1 MYLLFETGNFT
12 LWIKVILKSFESEFD
27 RISQRLTHRLEHLD
41 QLLTL
46 LHRSDVHD
54 ALRRQRDL
62 QADTIKSLEQLS
74 AYTNSQ
80 RQDIMIWLA
89 SVDSAEVFRRNLQ
102 KRSPTTCQWIRSQP
116 IYKQWS
122 GMSKATPDTSHLF
135 WICGN
140 AGMGKTVLCASI
152 IQQVVEE
159 VDIERVDTNT
169 STPPVLLYF
178 FFDKKD
184 DSRNSMLHMYRTFL
198 FQLLANPQSATIAL
212 AILEPAYR
220 TSIKYGRSKA
230 IWSDG
235 LPDLLKQIVEQS
247 QRQRVLILLD
257 GLDECTDPDP
267 WLRGF
272 VNTFRSLGN
281 CWALVFSR
289 YQPEIRDVLF
299 GSPMLKMTSALTR
312 PDVDKYLSRSIHCV
326 PGEGPQVNRCLL
338 SRLSSDA
345 DGLFLWASLAVE
357 QLKAAVSP
365 SDISAMVSCVPEKLG
380 MVYDRALR
388 SIVEAGPPGRVRL
401 VRALLCRVLCSPRP
415 LTWRELQHSLSV
427 EPSVPEDGPVLWEGK
442 RPFLDAVLKLCP
454 PFIEY
459 SFESE
464 TFRAHHLSVHQF
476 LMVQNEQDDSTGMKV
491 FPPLAHCDLAKV
503 CLAYLSQPVLQG
515 DLGSTV
521 DSPDYPLAPYAT
533 KYLCYHLTNSSP
545 DAQLCQSTARFFS
558 SENMRRHWI
567 MRWLML
573 EADSFPLHLILKSL
587 KSVHELLREPCAE
600 ELSSSTGRDFNELED
615 MVEILSQWGSLQG
628 NSACSNF
635 ERIMVLRDL
644 ARVYKKVNQL
654 KAGIKH
660 LQTLKNRLESQQRS
674 QSSTV
679 WILTGL
685 GLLYDQQGKVQ
696 RALDVQYEALAIQ
709 QEDREKQVPA
719 PRSKREDDL
728 SSLDESLTLNE
739 LGRLHRHLGHWDKS
753 QSMHLRALAIL
764 RGLGFPDDDPQIL
777 WTLNTLARCYRMGG
791 RPKEGLRLGLQALT
805 GYTRLLGPEHPHT
818 LWTMSDVAKC
828 HRACGDLEAACT
840 LQEESVQL
848 RSWILG
854 PSHHDT
860 LWAIND
866 LGLLFELAG
875 EEDRALDMHERAM
888 KGQEMT
894 LGMDHKTTCWS
905 RAAVEKLKG
914 IKEVDGAV

>member
-1 MYLLFETGNFT
+1 M
-12 LWIKVILKSFESEFD
+12 ILKSFESEFD

-54 ALRRQRDL
+54 ALRQQREL
-62 QADTIKSLEQLS
+62 QADTIKSIEQLS
-74 AYTNSQ
+74 ACNNSL

-89 SVDSAEVFRRNLQ
+89 SVDSAEVFRRNLL
-102 KRSPTTCQWIRSQP
+102 KRSPDTCEWIRSQS
-116 IYKQWS
+116 IYRQWS
-122 GMSKATPDTSHLF
+122 GSSKASPDTSHLF

-159 VDIERVDTNT
+159 DDIERGDPTL
-169 STPPVLLYF
+169 SEPPVLLYF
-178 FFDKKD
+178 LFDKKD
-184 DSRNSMLHMYRTFL
+184 DNRNSMLHMYRTFL
-198 FQLLANPQSATIAL
+198 FQLLANPRSATSAL
-212 AILEPAYR
+212 GILEPAYR
-220 TSIKYGRSKA
+220 TSTKYGRSKA

-247 QRQRVLILLD
+247 QRERVLILLD

-272 VNTFRSLGN
+272 LNTFRSLGN
-281 CWALVFSR
+281 CWTLVFSR
-289 YQPEIRDVLF
+289 YQPEIRDMLS
-299 GSPMLKMTSALTR
+299 GSQMLKMTSALTR

-326 PGEGPQVNRCLL
+326 PGEGPQVNKCLL

-380 MVYDRALR
+380 MVYDMALR
-388 SIVEAGPPGRVRL
+388 SIVEVGPPSRVRL
-401 VRALLCRVLCSPRP
+401 VRALLYRVLCSPRP
-415 LTWRELQHSLSV
+415 LNWRELQHSLSV
-427 EPSVPEDGPVLWEGK
+427 EPNIPEDGPNLWEAR

-459 SFESE
+459 SSESE

-476 LMVQNEQDDSTGMKV
+476 LMVQNEQDDTTGMKV
-491 FPPLAHCDLAKV
+491 FAPLAHRDLAKV
-503 CLAYLSQPVLQG
+503 CLAYLSQPILQG
-515 DLGSTV
+515 DFLSTV
-521 DSPDYPLAPYAT
+521 DSSKSPLAPYAT
-533 KYLCYHLTNSSP
+533 KYLCYHLTNASP
-545 DAQLCQSTARFFS
+545 DAQLCQSAAKFFLS
-558 SENMRRHWI
+558 KNMRRRWI

-573 EADSFPLHLILKSL
+573 EADLFPLHLILKSL
-587 KSVHELLREPCAE
+587 RSVHELLHGPCAE
-600 ELSSSTGRDFNELED
+600 ESSSLSERDFNEFED
-615 MVEILSQWGSLQG
+615 MMEILSQWKNLRE

-644 ARVYKKVNQL
+644 ARAYKKVDQL
-654 KAGIKH
+654 EAGIEH
-660 LQTLKNRLESQQRS
+660 LQTLKKRLERQQHS

-685 GLLYDQQGKVQ
+685 GLLYDQQGEVQ
-696 RALDVQYEALAIQ
+696 HALDVQYEALAIQ
-709 QEDREKQVPA
+709 QEDREKQA
-719 PRSKREDDL
+719 TTPRSRREDDL
-728 SSLDESLTLNE
+728 RNVDESLTLNE

-753 QSMHLRALAIL
+753 QAMHLRALAIL

-791 RPKEGLRLGLQALT
+791 RPKESLQLGLQVLT

-818 LWTMSDVAKC
+818 MWTMSDVAKC
-828 HRACGDLEAACT
+828 HRACDDYKAACA
-840 LQEESVQL
+840 LQEEAVQL
-848 RSWILG
+848 RIRILG
-854 PSHHDT
+854 LSHHDT
-860 LWAIND
+860 LWAMND
-866 LGLLFELAG
+866 LGLLFELVG
-875 EEDRALDMHERAM
+875 EEVRALDMHERAL

-894 LGMDHKTTCWS
+894 LGVDHKTTCWS
-905 RAAVEKLKG
+905 RAAVEKLKS
-914 IKEVDGAV
+914 IKETDGAG